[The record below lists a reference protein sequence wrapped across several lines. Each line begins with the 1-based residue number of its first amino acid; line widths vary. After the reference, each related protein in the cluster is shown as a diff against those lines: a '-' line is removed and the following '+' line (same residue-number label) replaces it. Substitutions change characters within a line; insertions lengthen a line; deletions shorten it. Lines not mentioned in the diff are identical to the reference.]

1 MPYAEL
7 YYDEKT
13 GRYSL
18 PERLVHIPFKKY
30 LDWMFNRRGRLADT
44 KIVNSPEAIKMTNQ
58 LVEDLDS
65 LKALVNRVT
74 DAGDPKKTER
84 LLKEYE
90 HFFRTVGA
98 CVSWYTDAKP
108 LCDDILKKE
117 KAIFSK
123 INKISDVID
132 NWPEF
137 NDALE
142 LLKKFE
148 NLVFRFSAYNAQV
161 SSAIRRLDGM
171 AMGLAENWWDRLL
184 EQNIGLQ
191 QELEFSRNKHVDAHM
206 FCWRVYKMSDEVYE
220 HYKKW
225 DGIYDDCV
233 AIIEA
238 MNEDGCVMRDVA
250 KWVGKLG

>member
-1 MPYAEL
+1 MYNYNRLARRPRRALSEGRLNRVRYMNEDSRRKINVVHWSLVDWTSFYHDIVMPYAEL

-98 CVSWYTDAKP
+98 CVS
-108 LCDDILKKE
+108 
-117 KAIFSK
+117 
-123 INKISDVID
+123 
-132 NWPEF
+132 
-137 NDALE
+137 
-142 LLKKFE
+142 
-148 NLVFRFSAYNAQV
+148 
-161 SSAIRRLDGM
+161 
-171 AMGLAENWWDRLL
+171 
-184 EQNIGLQ
+184 
-191 QELEFSRNKHVDAHM
+191 
-206 FCWRVYKMSDEVYE
+206 
-220 HYKKW
+220 
-225 DGIYDDCV
+225 
-233 AIIEA
+233 
-238 MNEDGCVMRDVA
+238 
-250 KWVGKLG
+250 